1 MYSITSEL
9 AQRRHF
15 YVYELCL
22 LYVKKAVIL
31 WRKYIYKKN
40 NFEQRIKW
48 GEKQQKYNTV
58 ETVPKSNRKTVE
70 IGKNNTPT
78 T

>member
-1 MYSITSEL
+1 MSRK
-9 AQRRHF
+9 Q
-15 YVYELCL
+15 
-22 LYVKKAVIL
+22 LYCDENIF
-31 WRKYIYKKN
+31 IKKN